1 MTSRERL
8 MATLRGEPVDRP
20 AVNFYE
26 IGGFVV
32 NPDDPDPFNVYNSP
46 SWRPLLQLAEE
57 QTDVIR
63 MGMLQP
69 VVGGTGSAGEF
80 YTRETWEEHGSRFT
94 RTTLD
99 AGARK
104 LSQLTRRDPGA
115 DTVWVLEHMVKDTD
129 DLRCLLGLPDAAFEK
144 APPDIAA
151 LEQLDADIGER
162 GIVMV
167 DSSDP
172 ICEAAG
178 LFDMAAYTLIAA
190 TEPALFHRLLERL
203 AAPLHRRTERVAE
216 AFPGHLWRFFGPE
229 YATEPYL
236 PPALFEEYVVRY
248 TGPMVATVQRHGGF
262 ARIHSHGRVKSAL
275 PHIAAMGADAVDP
288 LEPPPQGDVHLA
300 EVCLEYGRD
309 MVLFGNIEI
318 SEIESMPP
326 PEFRK
331 RAETAV
337 RDGTQG
343 EGRGF
348 VLMPSSCPYGR
359 DISVT
364 TMMNYEALVDAV
376 RTA

>member
-26 IGGFVV
+26 IGGFLVD
-32 NPDDPDPFNVYNSP
+32 PDDPDPFNVYNSP
-46 SWRPLLQLAEE
+46 SWRPLLELAEAK
-57 QTDVIR
+57 TDVIR

-69 VVGGTGSAGEF
+69 VVGGTGSAAEF
-80 YTRETWEEHGSRFT
+80 YTQETWMEDGARFT

-104 LSQLTRRDPGA
+104 LTQLTRRDPGA
-115 DTVWVLEHMVKDTD
+115 DTVWVVEHMLKDTD
-129 DLRCLLGLPDAAFEK
+129 DLRCLLDLPDAAFAK

-151 LEQLDADIGER
+151 LERLEADLGDR

-178 LFDMAAYTLIAA
+178 LFDMAAYTVIAA
-190 TEPALFHRLLERL
+190 TEPVLFHRLLERL
-203 AAPLHRRTERVAE
+203 AAPLHRRTEFLAE
-216 AFPGHLWRFFGPE
+216 AFPGHLWRFFGAE

-248 TGPMVATVQRHGGF
+248 TGPMAEAVRRHGGY
-262 ARIHSHGRVKSAL
+262 ARIHSHGRVKNAL
-275 PHIAAMGADAVDP
+275 PHIMAMGADAIDP
-288 LEPPPQGDVHLA
+288 LEPPPQGDVLLA
-300 EVCLEYGRD
+300 DVRREYGRD
-309 MVLFGNIEI
+309 LALFGNIEI

-326 PEFRK
+326 AHFRK
-331 RAETAV
+331 RAEAAV
-337 RDGTQG
+337 RDGTEG

-348 VLMPSSCPYGR
+348 VLMPSSCPCGR
-359 DISVT
+359 TVSAT
-364 TMMNYEALVDAV
+364 AMRNYETLAEAV
-376 RTA
+376 RQA